1 MADAA
6 RQWPMKD
13 ARAKFSELVDRA
25 HDDGPQIVTRNGKP
39 TVVVVSIEEWDR
51 RKRLRGD
58 LVELPLHNSPANV
71 APEHRP
77 AMLLTSRNG
86 W

>member
-51 RKRLRGD
+51 RKRLRGH
-58 LVELPLHNSPANV
+58 LVDFFATSPLRTEGLEIPDRTELA
-71 APEHRP
+71 AR
-77 AMLLTSRNG
+77 
-86 W
+86 

>member
-58 LVELPLHNSPANV
+58 LVDFFATSPLRTEGLEIPDRTELA
-71 APEHRP
+71 AR
-77 AMLLTSRNG
+77 
-86 W
+86 

>member
-1 MADAA
+1 M
-6 RQWPMKD
+6 RD

-51 RKRLRGD
+51 RKRRRGD
-58 LVELPLHNSPANV
+58 LVDFFAASPLRTEDLETPDRAEF
-71 APEHRP
+71 AAR
-77 AMLLTSRNG
+77 
-86 W
+86 

>member
-58 LVELPLHNSPANV
+58 LVDFLATSPLRTEGLEIPDRTELA
-71 APEHRP
+71 AR
-77 AMLLTSRNG
+77 
-86 W
+86 

>member
-1 MADAA
+1 MAGAA

-58 LVELPLHNSPANV
+58 LVDFLATSPLRTEGLEIPDRTELA
-71 APEHRP
+71 AR
-77 AMLLTSRNG
+77 
-86 W
+86 